1 MIFRTLTLSTLTLAL
16 GATALAQP
24 GNEDGPSLKVGDK
37 APELRDVQWLRGEP
51 ISGWKEGQVYVLDFW
66 ATWCGPCIAV
76 MPHVQDLHEEY
87 KDKGVNFIGVSIWP
101 RQGQTPTD
109 QWLAERE
116 QFTYRFAEDNKAGVN
131 ANAFMRAAG
140 QNGIPTV
147 MIVDQ
152 TGTLAWM
159 GHPMSDMDESL
170 KKIVAGEWDPKAYAK
185 EKAEREAR
193 ERELML
199 KVQPIMQR
207 LEQAYRS
214 NDWANVVTAA
224 DEILAVDSETF
235 AQLGVLKYYAL
246 LEDNRTEEASAWGN
260 KAATTLFNDNSAMLN
275 EFAWA
280 IVDPNSQFEK
290 EKIDAALAVR
300 MAERASEL
308 EEGKNADIL
317 DTLAR
322 AYFVAGKRD
331 KAIETQRRAL
341 ELAKDP
347 GMKEMLNGRLQQY
360 LEAKDPE

>member
-1 MIFRTLTLSTLTLAL
+1 MNLRTLILPALTLTLAT
-16 GATALAQP
+16 TALAQP
-24 GNEDGPSLKVGDK
+24 GAEQGPSLKIGDK

-51 ISGWKEGQVYVLDFW
+51 LSGWKEGQVYVLDFW
-66 ATWCGPCIAV
+66 ATWCGPCIAA

-87 KDKGVNFIGVSIWP
+87 KDKGVNFVGVSIWP

-109 QWLAERE
+109 QWLAERD
-116 QFTYRFAEDNKAGVN
+116 QFTYRFAEDNTDGVN

-170 KKIVAGEWDPKAYAK
+170 EKILAGEWDPKAYAK
-185 EKAEREAR
+185 EKAEQEAR

-207 LEQAYRS
+207 LEVAYRAS
-214 NDWANVVTAA
+214 DWPNVVSAA
-224 DEILAVDSETF
+224 DEILAIDTETF
-235 AQLGVLKYYAL
+235 AQLAVLKYYAL
-246 LEDNRTEEASAWGN
+246 LESDRLDEASAWGS
-260 KAATTLFNDNSAMLN
+260 KAATTIFADNSEMLN

-290 EKIDAALAVR
+290 EKIDASLAVR

-308 EEGKNADIL
+308 EKGENPDVL

-322 AYFVAGKRD
+322 AYFVAGNRE
-331 KAIETQRRAL
+331 KAIQTQRKAL
-341 ELAKDP
+341 EIAEDAS
-347 GMKEMLNGRLQQY
+347 MKEMLSERLQQY
-360 LEAKDPE
+360 LEADDSE